1 MNISLFKRGMTLLE
15 VMMSLTIFVMLL
27 GLITYI
33 YTVSSKSWLKVRQQI
48 DVKDNAQ
55 ITMVRIMREIR
66 GSARK
71 SVTIISYPNTA
82 DPNCQAISFLSSYDD
97 TSHISD
103 YDTTS
108 GKMVWTKYVL
118 FYLKD
123 DENVVTPGYY
133 QLMRREIDVS
143 NIPNYSTTVIT
154 NMPFPPTSM
163 TGNTK
168 EMYEYIEMV
177 KNTYVS
183 TPTTVSRNITRLNFT
198 RIGSK
203 IEITVNTGKPLKPNS
218 ASSPASPEKVNLTG
232 IVVLR
237 NSN

>member
-1 MNISLFKRGMTLLE
+1 MTLLE
-15 VMMSLTIFVMLL
+15 VMMALTIFVMLL

-71 SVTIISYPNTA
+71 SVTIISYPNTS
-82 DPNCQAISFLSSYDD
+82 DPNCQAISFLSSYDE

-143 NIPNYSTTVIT
+143 NISNYSTTVIT
-154 NMPFPPTSM
+154 NMPYPPTDM
-163 TGNTK
+163 KNNTK
-168 EMYEYIEMV
+168 EMYEYIDMV
-177 KNTYVS
+177 KNTYV
-183 TPTTVSRNITRLNFT
+183 TAPTTVSRNIRKLKFT

-218 ASSPASPEKVNLTG
+218 VSSPASSDKLNLTG